1 MWKIYSRLFSYSE
14 STQRVL
20 LQTYPNRFPDLNL
33 TKAQF
38 DEVRQIL
45 KTKVSIV
52 IRLKWL

>member
-1 MWKIYSRLFSYSE
+1 MENLEQLLSYSE

-20 LQTYPNRFPDLNL
+20 LEDYLNRFPDLNL

-38 DEVRQIL
+38 EEVRKIL
-45 KTKVSIV
+45 KLKASIV